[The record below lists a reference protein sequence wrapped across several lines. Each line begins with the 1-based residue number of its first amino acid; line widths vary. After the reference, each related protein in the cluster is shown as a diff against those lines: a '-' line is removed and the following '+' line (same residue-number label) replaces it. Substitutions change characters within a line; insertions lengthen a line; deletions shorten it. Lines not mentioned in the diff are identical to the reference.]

1 MALIEYVLP
10 LGENAR
16 KRHSHE
22 TVKGTVVAFIVQL
35 EVFVEDK
42 WCPVVRYDNAHGTSH
57 IDWYRRSGESRKELL
72 PLSFAE
78 ALTVADEDIKDR
90 WVEYRDRYLRGEW
103 P

>member
-1 MALIEYVLP
+1 MAVVEYVSP

-22 TVKGTVVAFIVQL
+22 TVKGTVVTFVVQL
-35 EVFVEDK
+35 EVCVEDE
-42 WCPVVRYDNAHGTSH
+42 WRPVVRYDTAHGISH

-78 ALTVADEDIKDR
+78 ALTVADEDIQDR
-90 WVEYRDRYLRGEW
+90 WEEYRDRYLRGEW